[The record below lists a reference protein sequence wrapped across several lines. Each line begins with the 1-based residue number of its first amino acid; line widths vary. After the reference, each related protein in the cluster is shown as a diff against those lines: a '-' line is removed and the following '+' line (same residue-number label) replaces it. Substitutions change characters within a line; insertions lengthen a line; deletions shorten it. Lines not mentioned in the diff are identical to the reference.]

1 MSPRKVFES
10 ELALLHANLEEM
22 GQLVENGLD
31 QLFDAQAKQDKEML
45 ETLRKNDRIVN
56 DMERQI
62 ESKCLSLIT
71 KQQPVAR
78 DLRTISAAMKV
89 VTDLERAGDQI
100 SDVAE
105 LLLRLNMVAL
115 EQYSS
120 SFPQMI
126 KETQEILHLAVDAF
140 INRDLEGSRNAVSAD
155 DSIDDLFNKVK
166 EDIISDVRENLITP
180 DECAD
185 SIMIAKYLEKI
196 ADYAVNIGE
205 WGIFQKTGNIED
217 VRIL

>member
-22 GQLVENGLD
+22 GRLVENGLD

-120 SFPQMI
+120 YFPQMI

>member
-22 GQLVENGLD
+22 GRLVENGLD